1 MMKKAVSLILAA
13 VLLLCAA
20 VPVTACASGP
30 NIKLSDLDPQL
41 RLAGFAFR
49 TLLPSFNKPL
59 FKFGDAVMR
68 AVVPGIWL
76 GSKTEIRQEYVTR
89 EDGTQLR
96 LVICTSKSGVNPN
109 ATGLLWLHGGGYAL
123 GLPEQTFGFMDNL
136 IADGNSVAVLPD
148 YISASKEPYPAQ
160 LNDCYLALKWM
171 VENAETLGINKNQI
185 FVGGESAGGGLTA
198 ALCLYARDKKE
209 VNIAFQMP
217 LYPMIDDRETE
228 SSKNNDAPVW
238 NSKSNKA
245 AWEMY
250 LGDLTEIPA
259 YAAPARASD
268 YSNLPPACTFVG
280 TVEPFY
286 DETVA
291 FVKNLRSAGVSVT
304 FKEYEGCFHAFDM
317 LVPSADVSKDAKAFL
332 KSAYDYAQE
341 NYFAEN

>member
-1 MMKKAVSLILAA
+1 MNKGLFSALALTAA
-13 VLLLCAA
+13 VACAA
-20 VPVTACASGP
+20 VSVRACTHTD
-30 NIKLSDLDPQL
+30 IKLSDLDSQIRPSGL
-41 RLAGFAFR
+41 AFR

-59 FKFGDAVMR
+59 FKLGDAVMR

-76 GSKTEIRQEYVTR
+76 GSKTEIRREYVTR

-136 IADGNSVAVLPD
+136 VADGNSVAVLPD
-148 YISASKEPYPAQ
+148 YTSASKEPYPAQ

-171 VENAETLGINKNQI
+171 VDNAETLGINKNQI

-198 ALCLYARDKKE
+198 ALCLYARDRGE

-228 SSKNNDAPVW
+228 SSKDNDAPVW
-238 NSKSNKA
+238 NSKSNRV

-250 LGDLTEIPA
+250 LGGMTDIPE
-259 YAAPARASD
+259 YAALARATD

-286 DETVA
+286 DETLT
-291 FVKNLRSAGVSVT
+291 FVENLRSAGADVT

-332 KSAYDYAQE
+332 KSAYNYAQE

>member
-1 MMKKAVSLILAA
+1 MNKGLFSALALTA
-13 VLLLCAA
+13 AAACAA
-20 VPVTACASGP
+20 VSVRVCAHTD
-30 NIKLSDLDPQL
+30 IKLSDLDSQIRPL
-41 RLAGFAFR
+41 GLVFR
-49 TLLPSFNKPL
+49 TLLASFNKPL
-59 FKFGDAVMR
+59 FKLGDAVMR

-76 GSKTEIRQEYVTR
+76 GSKTEIRREYVTR

-148 YISASKEPYPAQ
+148 YTSASKEPYPAQ

-171 VENAETLGINKNQI
+171 VDNAETLGINKNQI

-198 ALCLYARDKKE
+198 ALCLYARDRGE

-228 SSKNNDAPVW
+228 SSKDNDAPVW
-238 NSKSNKA
+238 NSKSNRV

-250 LGDLTEIPA
+250 LVGMTDIPE
-259 YAAPARASD
+259 YAAPARATD

-286 DETVA
+286 DETLT
-291 FVKNLRSAGVSVT
+291 FVENLRSAEADVT

-332 KSAYDYAQE
+332 KSAYNYAQE